1 MSPPC
6 PIRAANS
13 SSPTW
18 RGRAAGPSATAS
30 TRPARSAEVEY
41 QLENGGAS
49 YFLAENQE
57 FVDKALQ
64 AEGGLRQVRKII
76 VFDTRALFQY
86 RDERLIS
93 FEEVVDAGA

>member
-1 MSPPC
+1 M
-6 PIRAANS
+6 
-13 SSPTW
+13 
-18 RGRAAGPSATAS
+18 AGMCGGAICYGIYTTCSVP
-30 TRPARSAEVEY
+30 EVEY

-86 RDERLIS
+86 HDKRLIS
-93 FEEVVDAGA
+93 YR